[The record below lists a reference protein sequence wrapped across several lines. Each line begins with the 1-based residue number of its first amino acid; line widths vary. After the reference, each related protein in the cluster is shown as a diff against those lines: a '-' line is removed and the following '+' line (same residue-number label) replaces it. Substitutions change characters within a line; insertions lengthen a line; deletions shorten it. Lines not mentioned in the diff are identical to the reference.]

1 MPVKMRTQLR
11 VRSAWL
17 VDRTLA
23 LRTGHGARLADR
35 GAAAVEMA
43 LVLPLLLM
51 LIFGI
56 IDFGRLLN
64 KQIALTEA
72 ARDAAR
78 VASFGGSAEESTAK
92 AAARATSI
100 AGNDVR
106 VSTTAC
112 SDPGEDAEV
121 TLTYDFTFVTPVG
134 LLGGGF
140 DGKSTLTARG
150 VVPCQ

>member
-1 MPVKMRTQLR
+1 
-11 VRSAWL
+11 
-17 VDRTLA
+17 
-23 LRTGHGARLADR
+23 
-35 GAAAVEMA
+35 MA
-43 LVLPLLLM
+43 LVLPLLLL

-56 IDFGRLLN
+56 IDFGRMLN

-92 AAARATSI
+92 ATARATSI

-112 SDPGEDAEV
+112 STPGQDAEV

-140 DGKSTLTARG
+140 DGKATLTGRG

>member
-1 MPVKMRTQLR
+1 
-11 VRSAWL
+11 
-17 VDRTLA
+17 
-23 LRTGHGARLADR
+23 
-35 GAAAVEMA
+35 MA

-56 IDFGRLLN
+56 IDFGRMLN

-78 VASFGGSAEESTAK
+78 VASFGGSAEESRAA

-100 AGNDVR
+100 AGNGIGID
-106 VSTTAC
+106 TTPC
-112 SDPGEDAEV
+112 SNPGQDAEV

-140 DGKSTLTARG
+140 DGKAKLTGRG
-150 VVPCQ
+150 VMPCQ

>member
-1 MPVKMRTQLR
+1 MRTQR
-11 VRSAWL
+11 AVRSAWSL
-17 VDRTLA
+17 GRTLA
-23 LRTGHGARLADR
+23 ARAGHGARLVDR

-64 KQIALTEA
+64 MQIALTEA

-78 VASFGGSAEESTAK
+78 VASFGGSAEEAK
-92 AAARATSI
+92 ARAAARATRI
-100 AGNDVR
+100 AGNDIGVATTTC
-106 VSTTAC
+106 ST
-112 SDPGEDAEV
+112 PRQDAEV
-121 TLTYDFTFVTPVG
+121 VLTHQFTFVTPVG
-134 LLGGGF
+134 LIGGGF
-140 DGKSTLTARG
+140 DGRATLTARG